1 MLFYISMAVV
11 WSGSGRRGHA
21 VAYFYLPW
29 CVHSPRASNIFFVIV
44 DLFSAH
50 GNSTFLVE
58 SIPMLKH
65 TKDLHTAVN
74 TVFYVF

>member
-1 MLFYISMAVV
+1 MNLAMKKCA
-11 WSGSGRRGHA
+11 GRGDGTFA
-21 VAYFYLPW
+21 
-29 CVHSPRASNIFFVIV
+29 IFPKKI
-44 DLFSAH
+44 DSLSISAH